1 MIILEDKLLTRSE
14 VQQILRISISK
25 MFQMIRKQELPVIKI
40 GNSYRIRQSDLNIYL
55 NQHQQN
61 ERGLNNACNK

>member
-1 MIILEDKLLTRSE
+1 MEDKLLTRSE

-61 ERGLNNACNK
+61 ERG

>member
-61 ERGLNNACNK
+61 ERG